1 MRLDSDD
8 CGFILGKQVNVLGDY
23 FSAQFEKI
31 VVKWGSSPQV
41 EVKRNQWLK
50 PTPRLL

>member
-8 CGFILGKQVNVLGDY
+8 CRFILGKQVNLLGDY
-23 FSAQFEKI
+23 FQPI
-31 VVKWGSSPQV
+31 LRNSSQV
-41 EVKRNQWLK
+41 GIISPGRGKKNQWLK